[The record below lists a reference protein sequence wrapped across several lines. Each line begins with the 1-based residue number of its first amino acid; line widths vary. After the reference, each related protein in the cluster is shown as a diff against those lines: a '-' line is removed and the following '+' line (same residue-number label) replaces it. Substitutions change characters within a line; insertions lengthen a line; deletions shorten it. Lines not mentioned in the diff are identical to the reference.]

1 MNLIELFQSW
11 YYVPTIDAMQAQ
23 MLREV
28 WARTRQYS
36 FTVAVDDSGPLHCR
50 IVNGKLPRGLRMF
63 PSGMLVGTPTG
74 NGGQGGNWSAT
85 IGNGGRGGG
94 GGPHDGK
101 STGYGMPEWWPIG
114 LPHYS
119 ATANGGTRK
128 EIKYK

>member
-1 MNLIELFQSW
+1 MNLLERFRRFATSW
-11 YYVPTIDAMQAQ
+11 WYVPTIDAMQVA

-50 IVNGKLPRGLRMF
+50 IINGKLPRGLRMF

-74 NGGQGGNWSAT
+74 NGGEGGSASS
-85 IGNGGRGGG
+85 GNGGRGGG

-101 STGYGMPEWWPIG
+101 THQIDYTKGKFIW
-114 LPHYS
+114 
-119 ATANGGTRK
+119 
-128 EIKYK
+128 